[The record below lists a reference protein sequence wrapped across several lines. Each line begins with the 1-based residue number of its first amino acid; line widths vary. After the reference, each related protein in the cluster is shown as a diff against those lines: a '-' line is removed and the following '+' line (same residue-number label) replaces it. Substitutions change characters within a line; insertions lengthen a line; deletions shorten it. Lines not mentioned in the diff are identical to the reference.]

1 MSIADQLTQLN
12 QIKLDIK
19 QALIDKG
26 VDMAGVPFA
35 EYPSKINE
43 INGLSELEYIDCTV
57 SGVGSTSGVTVTM
70 PEGGYY
76 EYYLTF
82 SYQQF
87 DRSNEEVRYIDSKGT
102 PHTILRMEAGAYG
115 QSPGFSVNLCL
126 DLTLY
131 ETPEAIKSMTSFKI
145 NFSPNKRNPHFNSF
159 KAQALR
165 KL

>member
-12 QIKLDIK
+12 QVKSGIK

-26 VDMAGVPFA
+26 VPMEDVPFTGYA
-35 EYPSKINE
+35 NKITE
-43 INGLSELEYIDCTV
+43 ISGLSELEHIDCTV

-82 SYQQF
+82 NYQQF
-87 DRSNEEVRYIDSKGT
+87 DNSNEEARYIDSKGT
-102 PHTILRMEAGAYG
+102 PHTILKMGAGAYG

-131 ETPEAIKSMTSFKI
+131 ETPETIKSMTSFKI
-145 NFSPNKRNPHFNSF
+145 NFSPNNRNPHFNSF
-159 KAQALR
+159 KSQALR

>member
-1 MSIADQLTQLN
+1 MTIADQLTQLN

-19 QALIDKG
+19 QALINKG
-26 VDMAGVPFA
+26 VDMTDVSFA
-35 EYPSKINE
+35 EYASKIAK
-43 INGLSELEYIDCTV
+43 ISGLSELEHIDCTV

-87 DRSNEEVRYIDSKGT
+87 DSSNETVRYIDSKGT
-102 PHTILRMEAGAYG
+102 PHTILSMEAGSYG

-131 ETPEAIKSMTSFKI
+131 ETPETIKTMTSFKI

-159 KAQALR
+159 KSQALR